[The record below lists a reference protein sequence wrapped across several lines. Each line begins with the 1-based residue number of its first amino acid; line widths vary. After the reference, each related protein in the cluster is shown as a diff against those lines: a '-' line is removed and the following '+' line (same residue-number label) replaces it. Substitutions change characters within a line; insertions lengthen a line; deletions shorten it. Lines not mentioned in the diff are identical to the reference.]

1 MGTTLLAIRKAKRLE
16 GSIMDSPPL
25 APSTSAVWLQ
35 NTSSLWSLE
44 MPQGVQKQLRLWHYN
59 KPQPH
64 VLDNL

>member
-1 MGTTLLAIRKAKRLE
+1 MTPLVIRKAKRLE
-16 GSIMDSPPL
+16 GSIMAYPPL

-35 NTSSLWSLE
+35 NTSSLRSLE
-44 MPQGVQKQLRLWHYN
+44 TPQRAQKQLRLWHYN